1 MAYIVRV
8 GEFFSKKKACNSGKL
23 FSGRFSFYSTMIHR
37 QKSQHLQAKITE
49 TMTFTKGSKADLHIN
64 NRKDSVFRNLPNT
77 RAAAFSKLTIHFPK
91 GPIREEKNLGSSNR
105 WNSGRMR

>member
-1 MAYIVRV
+1 MEILVLL
-8 GEFFSKKKACNSGKL
+8 FLKKKI
-23 FSGRFSFYSTMIHR
+23 FIIQ